1 MNGSIVIDREK
12 CDGCGLCV
20 KACHEGALSIVDG
33 KAAVTRLDSCDGFGD
48 CLPACP
54 MNAISIMKKEEELRT
69 IPSAP
74 PCPKGVQ
81 WPIQLG
87 LVPER
92 SPRFKGEIV
101 IAADCTAFVMDGF
114 RKDILNGR
122 PLIIACP
129 KLKDGDR
136 LEKLK
141 AILSGNPIDRVVVVR
156 MEVPCCSRLTSMVEE
171 AAMESGNSIRID
183 EIVLARSGSIV
194 RRRRTERSPSI
205 LDI

>member
-1 MNGSIVIDREK
+1 
-12 CDGCGLCV
+12 
-20 KACHEGALSIVDG
+20 
-33 KAAVTRLDSCDGFGD
+33 
-48 CLPACP
+48 
-54 MNAISIMKKEEELRT
+54 
-69 IPSAP
+69 
-74 PCPKGVQ
+74 
-81 WPIQLG
+81 
-87 LVPER
+87 
-92 SPRFKGEIV
+92 
-101 IAADCTAFVMDGF
+101 MDGF

-171 AAMESGNSIRID
+171 AAMESGNSIRVD